1 MDEKLVEY
9 AWFGFTSSPEFCILR
24 VRAMPKELKLANRL
38 REMLDFRNYVN
49 VK

>member
-24 VRAMPKELKLANRL
+24 AMPKELKLANRL
-38 REMLDFRNYVN
+38 KEMLDFRNYVN